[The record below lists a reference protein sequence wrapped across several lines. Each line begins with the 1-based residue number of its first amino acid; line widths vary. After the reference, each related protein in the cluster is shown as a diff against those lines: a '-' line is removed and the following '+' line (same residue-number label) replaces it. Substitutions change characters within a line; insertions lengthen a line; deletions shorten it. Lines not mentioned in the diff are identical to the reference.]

1 MTLLTEEE
9 ARAGWVEGGKRSEQV
24 PLRQV
29 FHNPALLFQ
38 GQLDNLVR
46 GIVMAPMM
54 PMDRVMSP
62 ELVDHLFEEPN
73 LRRSGMDLA
82 ALNIQRGRDHGL
94 PGVDGFAFL
103 QLR

>member
-29 FHNPALLFQ
+29 FHNPALIFQ
-38 GQLDNLVR
+38 GELDNLVR
-46 GIVMAPMM
+46 GIVMSPMM

-62 ELVDHLFEEPN
+62 EVANHLFEKPDMPK
-73 LRRSGMDLA
+73 SGMDLA

-94 PGVDGFAFL
+94 PGLSFPSTL
-103 QLR
+103 N